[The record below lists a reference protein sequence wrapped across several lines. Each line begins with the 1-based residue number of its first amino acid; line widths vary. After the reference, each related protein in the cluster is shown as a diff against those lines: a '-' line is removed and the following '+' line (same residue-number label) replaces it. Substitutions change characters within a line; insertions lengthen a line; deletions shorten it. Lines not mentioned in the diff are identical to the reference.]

1 MGLGRG
7 EWGAGLALDPPRF
20 INFCPC
26 WRLGLSCP
34 GGRSLAPWLRRA
46 GVAGALCCQSEERG
60 GSLRGAGPVCR
71 GAGEGSPGSRDVC
84 LRNCQSL
91 WSLSVH
97 LVGRL
102 ASGPV
107 GVVPRSP
114 GGVPC
119 SPGTPGVL
127 GGLGG
132 GDTRPRGS
140 AMPAARGRPAPAVP
154 AGCQGARLCAG
165 DAGEGDT

>member
-1 MGLGRG
+1 M
-7 EWGAGLALDPPRF
+7 
-20 INFCPC
+20 
-26 WRLGLSCP
+26 
-34 GGRSLAPWLRRA
+34 
-46 GVAGALCCQSEERG
+46 AGAPCCQPEERG

-71 GAGEGSPGSRDVC
+71 GAGEGNPGSRDVC

-114 GGVPC
+114 GGVRC

-127 GGLGG
+127 GGRRRGRHPPEGLGDARCSRPPG
-132 GDTRPRGS
+132 SCRPRRLPGGEAVCRRRGGRGHVALGAS
-140 AMPAARGRPAPAVP
+140 RQGLAARAAEGSNNAVCNFPRGPSRP
-154 AGCQGARLCAG
+154 
-165 DAGEGDT
+165 